1 MSDPAGYRRW
11 AGPVARCAACGRQR
25 QCYHAASARPV
36 CRSCYRRENKSRWK
50 IGAWVKPVAVCSRCA
65 SEGPAWFAKTPAP
78 LCDSCHT
85 KQRPRS
91 PRVTVLAACE
101 GCGRQRDL
109 EHTADDRWLCR
120 TCLRGRYD
128 RDWTPPVVACISCGQ
143 QAPGY
148 GARGERP
155 VCASCRRRELAAARE
170 KPYRLPVAVCS
181 DCGQQR
187 ECQFATSERPVCP
200 ACRWRGH
207 LPPVDVC
214 RVCGV
219 EKPCHNA
226 ATEHAV
232 CRACEPRRHDPRE
245 SCLTC
250 GQQRRAYHRPA
261 GRPECEACATVR
273 LSRRVD
279 CCSCAR
285 VLRVAATDPERCEY
299 CAGEQP
305 LRGCQR
311 CGEIAANYAY
321 DDGWC
326 SACALPGR
334 VAGLRDHADPAA
346 LGALE
351 PLLAALEASPNPEAT
366 VRWLRRS
373 PARHALRGLLEGT
386 VDISHEALDGAGE
399 HVVTLMLRDRLIATS
414 VLAPRPEQTATFQR
428 AAGRL
433 LDRVADSD
441 QHTQLRAF
449 ATWQLQ
455 HQLLRRE
462 RRGLTTRSSANH
474 ETGLLRA
481 AVHLTLWASEQDRTL
496 ADLTQAEFDLWVTT
510 TPSTAAQRVD
520 HFLNWTIRDNLTHAL
535 ALPPRAPLTHVQQL
549 PDEER
554 LRIVHRLLD
563 DDRVE
568 LRDRV
573 GGLLVLLLAQPVSRL
588 LQLTAEHIEHD
599 SDPVTLRLGRHPL
612 ELPAPVGELVAQL
625 AQQAAERAA
634 QAQTPWLFPGRRH
647 DAPLTPSQLRLRL
660 RRLDIAVLP
669 ARTSALLALAATLP
683 PAILADLLAISEGG
697 AANWSRL
704 AAGDWNAYAA
714 HAARRYRHADD

>member
-1 MSDPAGYRRW
+1 VSDPAGYRRW
-11 AGPVARCAACGRQR
+11 AAPVATCAACGRER
-25 QCYHAASARPV
+25 TCYHATSARPL
-36 CRSCYRRENKSRWK
+36 CRSCYRRENKSRWN
-50 IGAWVKPVAVCSRCA
+50 IGEWVKPVAVCSRCG

-85 KQRPRS
+85 RQRPRS
-91 PRVTVLAACE
+91 PPQTVLAACE
-101 GCGRQRDL
+101 HCERERTL
-109 EHTADDRWLCR
+109 ERTAEGRWLCR
-120 TCLRGRYD
+120 TCLRDRYD
-128 RDWTPPVVACISCGQ
+128 RQWTQPVVTCTDCGQ

-155 VCASCRRRELAAARE
+155 VCASCRRRELAAARLT
-170 KPYRLPVAVCS
+170 PYRLPVAVCS
-181 DCGQQR
+181 ECGQER
-187 ECQFATSERPVCP
+187 ECQFATSERPVCL

-207 LPPVDVC
+207 LPPVDTC

-232 CRACEPRRHDPRE
+232 CRACKSRRHDPRE

-250 GQQRRAYHRPA
+250 GQLRRVCHRPA
-261 GRPECEACATVR
+261 GRPECEACATAR
-273 LSRRVD
+273 LSTRVD

-285 VLRVAATDPERCEY
+285 VLRVAASDPERCEY

-305 LRGCQR
+305 LRGCRR

-334 VAGLRDHADPAA
+334 VAGLRDRADPAA

-366 VRWLRRS
+366 VRWLRLS

-386 VDISHEALDGAGE
+386 VDISHEALDSAGD
-399 HVVTLMLRDRLIATS
+399 HVVTLTLRDRLIATS
-414 VLAPRPEQTATFQR
+414 VLAPRLEQTATFQR

-433 LDRVADSD
+433 LDRVADSE
-441 QHTQLRAF
+441 QRTQLRAF

-462 RRGLTTRSSANH
+462 RRGLTTRSSARH

-481 AVHLTLWASEQDRTL
+481 AVKLTLWAQDEDVGL
-496 ADLTQAEFDLWVTT
+496 AELTQADLDAWITTAPSARRTLGDFLDWSTRASLTT
-510 TPSTAAQRVD
+510 TLVLPARST
-520 HFLNWTIRDNLTHAL
+520 HTHAE
-535 ALPPRAPLTHVQQL
+535 QL
-549 PDEER
+549 PDQQR
-554 LRIVHRLLD
+554 LELVHRLLD
-563 DDRVE
+563 DEHLD

-588 LQLTAEHIEHD
+588 LLLSAEHVD
-599 SDPVTLRLGRHPL
+599 TNAKPVTLRLDHHPL
-612 ELPAPVGELVAQL
+612 ELPAPVGELVAEL
-625 AQQAAERAA
+625 ARQAADRTL
-634 QAQTPWLFPGRRH
+634 QPQTQWLFPGRRH
-647 DAPLTPSQLRLRL
+647 DAPLTSSQLRLRL
-660 RRLDIAVLP
+660 RRLDIPVLSG
-669 ARTSALLALAATLP
+669 RTSALLALAATLP

-714 HAARRYRHADD
+714 HAARRYHHADD